1 MKKKIE
7 KNKETNESIESHEE
21 KVLSEREKNASS
33 TAQQVL
39 TRKNRMKMQGTAR
52 VMERN

>member
-21 KVLSEREKNASS
+21 KVLSEREKNKLH
-33 TAQQVL
+33 QQRSKCL
-39 TRKNRMKMQGTAR
+39 REKT
-52 VMERN
+52 E